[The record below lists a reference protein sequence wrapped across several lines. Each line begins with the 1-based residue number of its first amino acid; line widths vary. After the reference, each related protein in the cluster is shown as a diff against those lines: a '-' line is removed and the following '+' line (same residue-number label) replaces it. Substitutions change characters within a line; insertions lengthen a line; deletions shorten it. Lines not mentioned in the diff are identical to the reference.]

1 MSHSACRYLV
11 DGVDPST
18 YGLPI
23 AARMVLVT
31 SPDRNIYWVSSH
43 HPLKGL
49 CCAVDMLVLTTL
61 CDSSGG

>member
-11 DGVDPST
+11 DGMDPST
-18 YGLPI
+18 YALPS

-49 CCAVDMLVLTTL
+49 FSAVDMLVPNAL